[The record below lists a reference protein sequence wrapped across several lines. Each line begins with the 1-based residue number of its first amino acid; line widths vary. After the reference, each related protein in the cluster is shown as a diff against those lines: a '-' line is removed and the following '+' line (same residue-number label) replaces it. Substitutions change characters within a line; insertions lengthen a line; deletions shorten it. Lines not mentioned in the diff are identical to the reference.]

1 MAVIHTRYLLPPD
14 LFKLYI
20 QYKHDTR
27 AVVKW
32 LAHHGDGKIT
42 HTEKYAIH
50 ELFQLAACVLF
61 KGIELPSIIAF
72 HFREAIAARR
82 RISKSFQKANAED
95 VVDQDTCDH
104 EHFTARRVLLQSVDD
119 IQLTHLSP
127 RLRELYEMLCAK
139 PVEPDNSKHDQD
151 SRVDSRMGSP
161 NQFVALEPA
170 DSDTSAL
177 DLAHEEPD
185 EGCCSE
191 HAVHETV
198 KPMKMDRVLE
208 FIVDDHLGDAIEIC
222 QILQDAD
229 DLLQA
234 TKIAWEQAARG
245 EVSLLVASLTCSVAI
260 EEFSDINIRL
270 GLICDLA
277 DPEATGHR
285 IEHAY
290 RCLADEPS
298 SGEPP
303 IWVQA
308 LLQSWIILQ
317 DLKLEGPVAA
327 ADAASKP
334 EAHSYVLLRKGAD
347 SRAIDDNCMNVLLHA
362 IIQHLKSELFIKNSF
377 HSSCQAVLEIR
388 SFFVGDSS
396 YALRSS
402 FALWLLLDSCK
413 TYFFATQDKIA
424 ASSCRLQALQFT
436 QRALPSITAVLADST
451 MPCRCPDTL
460 ALRLECVQTE
470 MEAFVHAK
478 CFDLYFQSPWVCGG
492 HILNMVE
499 ALFYYGLRLF
509 SYRNYVGSVLHMYN
523 LLRQLSSLE
532 EIPILEHICRAFE
545 QTFFPGGRPNRHFRA
560 CYTRYRGGRLHFD
573 SHSSSHKN
581 GCHSVR
587 VPVHTA
593 RATSGMGKR
602 AEMKDC
608 RFDYRRISVLMEIK
622 HRDYRLDTATWD
634 RLLSGNDTHQEPSP
648 KSPKRAGTCSHHR
661 GPSQGS
667 CLPEYGTRLLGLRS
681 AVKADFES
689 PMPVAKMNLLKVYL
703 ACVRITEVISNGTHD
718 EPERNGKYCLCYL
731 DALLLAA
738 DRCTASGRVLRPLGH
753 RDLATACKKAIRDEF
768 GNAKLEEFL
777 WEGL

>member
-1 MAVIHTRYLLPPD
+1 MAVTHTRYRLPPD

-42 HTEKYAIH
+42 HTEKFAIH
-50 ELFQLAACVLF
+50 GLFQLAACVLF

-104 EHFTARRVLLQSVDD
+104 EHFTARRVLL
-119 IQLTHLSP
+119 
-127 RLRELYEMLCAK
+127 LRELYEMLCAK
-139 PVEPDNSKHDQD
+139 PIEPDNSKHDHD

-161 NQFVALEPA
+161 NPFVALEPA

-177 DLAHEEPD
+177 DLAGGESY

-191 HAVHETV
+191 HTTHETV
-198 KPMKMDRVLE
+198 KPTKTEHALDS
-208 FIVDDHLGDAIEIC
+208 IVDDHLGDAIEIC

-234 TKIAWEQAARG
+234 TKIAWEQAAR
-245 EVSLLVASLTCSVAI
+245 
-260 EEFSDINIRL
+260 
-270 GLICDLA
+270 
-277 DPEATGHR
+277 
-285 IEHAY
+285 
-290 RCLADEPS
+290 
-298 SGEPP
+298 
-303 IWVQA
+303 
-308 LLQSWIILQ
+308 
-317 DLKLEGPVAA
+317 
-327 ADAASKP
+327 
-334 EAHSYVLLRKGAD
+334 
-347 SRAIDDNCMNVLLHA
+347 
-362 IIQHLKSELFIKNSF
+362 
-377 HSSCQAVLEIR
+377 AVLE
-388 SFFVGDSS
+388 
-396 YALRSS
+396 
-402 FALWLLLDSCK
+402 
-413 TYFFATQDKIA
+413 
-424 ASSCRLQALQFT
+424 
-436 QRALPSITAVLADST
+436 DST
-451 MPCRCPDTL
+451 MPCRCSDTL

-492 HILNMVE
+492 HILTMVE

-523 LLRQLSSLE
+523 LLRELSSLE
-532 EIPILEHICRAFE
+532 EIPILEHICQAFE
-545 QTFFPGGRPNRHFRA
+545 QTFFPGGRPNCHFRA

-573 SHSSSHKN
+573 SHSSTHKN

-608 RFDYRRISVLMEIK
+608 RLDYRRVSMLMEIK
-622 HRDYRLDTATWD
+622 HKDYRLDTATWD
-634 RLLSGNDTHQEPSP
+634 RLLSGNGAHQEQSP
-648 KSPKRAGTCSHHR
+648 KSPKRTGICSHHR
-661 GPSQGS
+661 QPSQGS
-667 CLPEYGTRLLGLRS
+667 CLPDYGTRLLSLGE
-681 AVKADFES
+681 AVKADFEG
-689 PMPVAKMNLLKVYL
+689 PMPVAKLNLFKIYL
-703 ACVRITEVISNGTHD
+703 ACVRVTEVISNGTHD
-718 EPERNGKYCLCYL
+718 EPERNGQYCLCYL

-753 RDLATACKKAIRDEF
+753 RDLATSCKKVIRDEF
-768 GNAKLEEFL
+768 GNAKLEDFL
-777 WEGL
+777 WQGL

>member
-1 MAVIHTRYLLPPD
+1 MAVTHTRYRLPPD

-20 QYKHDTR
+20 QYKQDTR

-32 LAHHGDGKIT
+32 LAHHRDGTIAHSDKF
-42 HTEKYAIH
+42 AIR
-50 ELFQLAACVLF
+50 ELFQLAACVLL
-61 KGIELPSIIAF
+61 KEIELPSTIAF
-72 HFREAIAARR
+72 HLREAIAARR
-82 RISKSFQKANAED
+82 RISKSFQRRDAGDEI
-95 VVDQDTCDH
+95 DQDTCDH
-104 EHFTARRVLLQSVDD
+104 EHFTSRRVLLPSINDR
-119 IQLTHLSP
+119 QLTLENS
-127 RLRELYEMLCAK
+127 RLTELYEMLCTK
-139 PVEPDNSKHDQD
+139 PAELDSSKHDQK

-161 NQFVALEPA
+161 NPFVALEPA
-170 DSDTSAL
+170 NCDDSAL
-177 DLAHEEPD
+177 DLAGGESD
-185 EGCCSE
+185 GGCCSE
-191 HAVHETV
+191 HAAHEIV
-198 KPMKMDRVLE
+198 KPTKMEGVLDSL
-208 FIVDDHLGDAIEIC
+208 VDDHLGDTIEIC

-234 TKIAWEQAARG
+234 TKTALEQAAHG
-245 EVSLLVASLTCSVAI
+245 EVSLLVASLTSSVAM
-260 EEFSDINIRL
+260 EEFSNIDIRL

-277 DPEATGHR
+277 NPEATRHR

-290 RCLADEPS
+290 RCLADGPS
-298 SGEPP
+298 SNEPP
-303 IWVQA
+303 VWVQA
-308 LLQSWIILQ
+308 MLQSWTILQ

-334 EAHSYVLLRKGAD
+334 DAHSYVLLRKGAD

-362 IIQHLKSELFIKNSF
+362 IIQHLKSESFIKNSF

-388 SFFVGDSS
+388 SFFVGGSS
-396 YALRSS
+396 HALRSS
-402 FALWLLLDSCK
+402 FGLWLLLDSCK

-436 QRALPSITAVLADST
+436 QRALPSITAVLEDST

-492 HILNMVE
+492 HILTMVE

-532 EIPILEHICRAFE
+532 EIPILEHICQAFE

-573 SHSSSHKN
+573 SHSSTHKN
-581 GCHSVR
+581 GCHSVQ

-608 RFDYRRISVLMEIK
+608 RLDYRRVSVLMEIK
-622 HRDYRLDTATWD
+622 HKDYRLDTATWD
-634 RLLSGNDTHQEPSP
+634 RLLSRHEAHHEQSSN
-648 KSPKRAGTCSHHR
+648 SPKRAGTCSHHR
-661 GPSQGS
+661 QPSQGS
-667 CLPEYGTRLLGLRS
+667 CLPDYGTRLLSLGE
-681 AVKADFES
+681 AVRADFEG
-689 PMPVAKMNLLKVYL
+689 PMPVAKLNLFKIYL

-753 RDLATACKKAIRDEF
+753 RDLATTCKKAIRDEF
-768 GNAKLEEFL
+768 ENAKPEEFM

>member
-1 MAVIHTRYLLPPD
+1 MAVTHTRYRLPPD
-14 LFKLYI
+14 LFKLYV

-42 HTEKYAIH
+42 HTEKFAIH
-50 ELFQLAACVLF
+50 ELFQLAACILF

-104 EHFTARRVLLQSVDD
+104 EHFTAR
-119 IQLTHLSP
+119 
-127 RLRELYEMLCAK
+127 LRELYEMLCAR
-139 PVEPDNSKHDQD
+139 PVEPANSKHDQD

-161 NQFVALEPA
+161 NPFVVLEPA

-177 DLAHEEPD
+177 NLVGGESYK
-185 EGCCSE
+185 GCCSE
-191 HAVHETV
+191 HTTCETV
-198 KPMKMDRVLE
+198 KPTKMEHALDS
-208 FIVDDHLGDAIEIC
+208 IVDDHLGDAIEIC

-234 TKIAWEQAARG
+234 TKTSWEQAARG
-245 EVSLLVASLTCSVAI
+245 EVSLLVASLTCSVAM

-277 DPEATGHR
+277 DPEATRLR

-290 RCLADEPS
+290 RCLADGPS
-298 SGEPP
+298 SSEPP
-303 IWVQA
+303 VWVQA
-308 LLQSWIILQ
+308 LLQSWITLQ

-327 ADAASKP
+327 AGAASKP
-334 EAHSYVLLRKGAD
+334 DAHSYVLLRKGAD

-362 IIQHLKSELFIKNSF
+362 IIQHLKSESFIKNSF

-396 YALRSS
+396 HALRSS
-402 FALWLLLDSCK
+402 FSLWLLLDSCK

-436 QRALPSITAVLADST
+436 QRALPSITAVLEDST

-492 HILNMVE
+492 HILTMVE

-532 EIPILEHICRAFE
+532 EIPILEHICQAFE

-573 SHSSSHKN
+573 SHSSTHKN

-608 RFDYRRISVLMEIK
+608 RLDYRRVSVLMEIK
-622 HRDYRLDTATWD
+622 HKDYRLDTATWD
-634 RLLSGNDTHQEPSP
+634 RLLSKNNTHQERSP
-648 KSPKRAGTCSHHR
+648 KSPKRTGVCSHHR
-661 GPSQGS
+661 GPSQVS
-667 CLPEYGTRLLGLRS
+667 CLPEYDTRLLGLRK
-681 AVKADFES
+681 AVKADFEG
-689 PMPVAKMNLLKVYL
+689 PMPVAKMNLFKVYL

-718 EPERNGKYCLCYL
+718 EPERNGQYCLCYL

-738 DRCTASGRVLRPLGH
+738 DRCAANGRVLRPLGH
-753 RDLATACKKAIRDEF
+753 RDLATTCKKAMRDEF
-768 GNAKLEEFL
+768 ENAKTEEFL